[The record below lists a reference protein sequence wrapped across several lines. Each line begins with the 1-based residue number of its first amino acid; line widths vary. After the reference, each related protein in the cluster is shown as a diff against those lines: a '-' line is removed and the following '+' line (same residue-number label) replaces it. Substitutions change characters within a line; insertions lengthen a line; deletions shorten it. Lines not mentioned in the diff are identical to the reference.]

1 MPASSCSVA
10 VFRSRFF
17 DTVCSFLD
25 LKFVYRFCNR
35 LTMPVHLR
43 YHHSLHLR
51 SFWLGINYSPKK
63 ANVGVVTGEKKLIFS
78 MVVAWADHLPCRRV
92 PPSTK
97 PNDFSD
103 DGSARISGIGRHSKS
118 AYHLPL

>member
-51 SFWLGINYSPKK
+51 SFWLGIYYSPKK

-78 MVVAWADHLPCRRV
+78 MVVAWADKLPCRRAQT
-92 PPSTK
+92 STT
-97 PNDFSD
+97 PNAS
-103 DGSARISGIGRHSKS
+103 RMQPWLE
-118 AYHLPL
+118 Y